1 LWEEWWKREGR
12 QAELEK
18 LLEEL
23 WVEEWKREEEK
34 QVEGL
39 QLEEAKNEVEEY
51 WREVE
56 MKLQLEE
63 WHFHQ

>member
-23 WVEEWKREEEK
+23 WVEEWKLEEEK

-51 WREVE
+51 
-56 MKLQLEE
+56 
-63 WHFHQ
+63 